1 MRTIVICL
9 LLALP
14 IRASELSLAREMLDD
29 AVIRDDA
36 DGMQLVRERLERIAA
51 GADDKTVRRD
61 AHYLAALSAL
71 FESFSG
77 RRDAAATARIVA
89 AGIGQA
95 ERAVEIDPQF
105 ADAITVAAMLRRA
118 GPPKIADPSSVP
130 LAFYGAMLRSF
141 NPAGAAPAEGVKM
154 FDELAA
160 RLDAERAATGRRFG
174 LWDAEAHAWT
184 IMVRLAQD
192 APRAETLR
200 PMAAQLMQQRPDF
213 ALGRQLAD
221 AVAERRFVAAPSI
234 PWQPF
239 LTDAAGDGKNPTL
252 PDIVSVDRAQDGDR
266 MWYRI
271 TFHDPLPRSFGVNLV
286 VNRSGDPFTGMK
298 WWGGGSTF
306 RFDRLLTAWITRDGD
321 RYFGRVGVTDDDGA
335 RGARLSKIPADIQ
348 LAMANDDR
356 SVIVGVPRAAL
367 GLTDTSTMVVAG
379 GTHLVWNDDA
389 TSAPNSR

>member
-77 RRDAAATARIVA
+77 RR
-89 AGIGQA
+89 
-95 ERAVEIDPQF
+95 
-105 ADAITVAAMLRRA
+105 
-118 GPPKIADPSSVP
+118 
-130 LAFYGAMLRSF
+130 
-141 NPAGAAPAEGVKM
+141 EG
-154 FDELAA
+154 
-160 RLDAERAATGRRFG
+160 AATGRRFG

-221 AVAERRFVAAPSI
+221 AVAERRFVAAPPV
-234 PWQPF
+234 PWQSF

-335 RGARLSKIPADIQ
+335 PGARLAKIPAHIQ
-348 LAMANDDR
+348 LAMA
-356 SVIVGVPRAAL
+356 
-367 GLTDTSTMVVAG
+367 
-379 GTHLVWNDDA
+379 
-389 TSAPNSR
+389 